1 MRFRCP
7 TCAYCAAQNSTLEPH
22 IIRKHRP
29 VSGEP
34 ARGCRLRSHPRASH
48 SEAIQL
54 VLPASETLRCCGQIR
69 PAACLQAQHKRRQV
83 APRSSE
89 TPQSGSFVSSADL
102 AVLAEQIEVELS
114 MEVLEPA
121 TAPEA

>member
-1 MRFRCP
+1 MESQLEGVD
-7 TCAYCAAQNSTLEPH
+7 CALTHVQ
-22 IIRKHRP
+22 
-29 VSGEP
+29 
-34 ARGCRLRSHPRASH
+34 
-48 SEAIQL
+48 AIQK
-54 VLPASETLRCCGQIR
+54 PFSSYSQPLRHCAV
-69 PAACLQAQHKRRQV
+69 AARYVPQRACKPNKRRQV

-89 TPQSGSFVSSADL
+89 TPQPGSFVSSADL